1 MKTTIKTL
9 LIASAFILPISA
21 YAGHDGKTAPKMG
34 GMPMMCAPDT
44 KCPMADQMGD
54 MQTRMGG
61 MMSGMQG
68 MMEQMKD
75 PAMKEKMQK
84 MHEDM
89 GAMMQHMQ
97 QMYEQMGQMPGMM
110 GGKDGMGMKNDMAK
124 PAAGGTPAS
133 APSADHEK
141 HHQAQ

>member
-1 MKTTIKTL
+1 MKTILRTL
-9 LIASAFILPISA
+9 LIASAFILPMSAA
-21 YAGHDGKTAPKMG
+21 YAGHDGKAAPKME
-34 GMPMMCAPDT
+34 GMQMMCTPDK
-44 KCPMADQMGD
+44 KCPMGDQAGD

-75 PAMKEKMQK
+75 PALKEKMQK

-97 QMYEQMGQMPGMM
+97 KMHEQMGQMPCMM
-110 GGKDGMGMKNDMAK
+110 EGKGSMGNAAK
-124 PAAGGTPAS
+124 PAPGTAPAT
-133 APSADHEK
+133 APDADHEQ
-141 HHQAQ
+141 HHPAQ

>member
-1 MKTTIKTL
+1 MKTTLRTL
-9 LIASAFILPISA
+9 LIASAFILPMSAA
-21 YAGHDGKTAPKMG
+21 YAGHDGNAAPN
-34 GMPMMCAPDT
+34 MMCAPD
-44 KCPMADQMGD
+44 KECPMGDQAGD

-84 MHEDM
+84 MHGDM

-97 QMYEQMGQMPGMM
+97 QMHEQMAQMPCMM
-110 GGKDGMGMKNDMAK
+110 DGKEGVGGVSQ
-124 PAAGGTPAS
+124 PTAGV
-133 APSADHEK
+133 APGADHEK
-141 HHQAQ
+141 HHPVQ